1 MNFLDVQIATESHLV
16 PSAEQLQRWVDAVLP
31 ASDQDSEIVIRI
43 IDEQESAELNHR
55 YRHKTGP
62 TNILSFPAEL
72 PDEVDLNLLGDL
84 LVCAPVLE
92 QEAKEQQ
99 KKLFDHWAHIIIHGV
114 LHLTGHD
121 HITDH
126 EAEIMENLEIDILK
140 HLNIA
145 NPYIEAI
152 KS

>member
-1 MNFLDVQIATESHLV
+1 MNFLDVQIATESHLI
-16 PSAEQLQRWVDAVLP
+16 PSEEQLQRWVDAALP

-92 QEAKEQQ
+92 QEAKQQQ

-121 HITDH
+121 HISDH